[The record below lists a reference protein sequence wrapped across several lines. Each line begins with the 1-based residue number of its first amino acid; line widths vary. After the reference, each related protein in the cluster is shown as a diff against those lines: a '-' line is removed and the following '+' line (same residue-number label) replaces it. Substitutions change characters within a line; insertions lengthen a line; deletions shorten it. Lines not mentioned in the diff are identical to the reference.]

1 MSLPVFDDAALAR
14 GRSIFIQRVFIR
26 AYAGREG
33 KGCKVLFNGEMIPAL
48 RLSPV
53 QRAEYM
59 ERVFDAI
66 DCLPSLRREARE
78 AHHGGMLWAY
88 CQEAIA
94 ELEAADA

>member
-1 MSLPVFDDAALAR
+1 MPLPVYDSPALAR
-14 GRSIFIQRVFIR
+14 GRAILLQRIFIR

-33 KGCKVLFNGEMIPAL
+33 RGCKVLFDGEMVPAL
-48 RLSPV
+48 RLTPI

-59 ERVFDAI
+59 EHVFDCI

-88 CQEAIA
+88 CTTAIQ

>member
-1 MSLPVFDDAALAR
+1 MLPVFNNPTLAR

-33 KGCKVLFNGEMIPAL
+33 KGCRLMVDGEMVPAL
-48 RLSPV
+48 RLTPI

-59 ERVFDAI
+59 ERVYDAI
-66 DCLPSLRREARE
+66 DCLPALYREMRE

-88 CQEAIA
+88 CTNAIQ
-94 ELEAADA
+94 ELEGGQS

>member
-1 MSLPVFDDAALAR
+1 MLPVFDNPALAR

-33 KGCKVLFNGEMIPAL
+33 RGCKVLFNGDMVPAL
-48 RLSPV
+48 RLTPI
-53 QRAEYM
+53 QRAQYLEH
-59 ERVFDAI
+59 VFDAI

-78 AHHGGMLWAY
+78 AHRGGMLYSY

-94 ELEAADA
+94 ELEAAGS